1 MPNPLGERRK
11 ALTSSQLTDA
21 EAASDTTT
29 ETAPESAPAEKA
41 RKSAR
46 RPLVWHRFRFG
57 IQSKILVAMLL
68 SGILGVAVIGLI
80 GALSGRNALRQVESE
95 RLIELRESQKRQVEA
110 LFREVT
116 NSLIVYSGG
125 FSINEAATALTA
137 AFDQLGNATINPAQQ
152 QALVNYYEKQ
162 MIEPIKK
169 LTGDTIDINAVLPT
183 SPAQKYVQAY
193 YTAPARPTNDPLPV
207 MDAGDGSAWSAA
219 NARFDFYIRGIVTR
233 FDYRDA
239 LLLDTQGNVIYSVM
253 KGPDLGTN
261 ILTGPYRESNLRD
274 AYQKALA
281 SNDVDFVWITD
292 FQPYQPALDAP
303 TAWVVSPVGMNG
315 KIVGVMAFPLPI
327 GKINRIMTANKHWE
341 AAGMGPSTET
351 YLAGPDDLMRSDS
364 REFLEDPQE
373 YRRDAI
379 AGGTPPDVVDRAI
392 RLGGTTLVQPVG
404 TLGLRAA
411 QRGETGVMSATDYM
425 GNKELEAYA
434 PLNVPNSDLHWS
446 ILATRDDSDAFARL
460 GKFSKTLVIAVTALV
475 FTICVA
481 SMGIAQAAVRPVRRL
496 EEGTR
501 KISSGDYDVNIPVMA
516 RDEIGD
522 LTAAFNE
529 MSRNLAI
536 KEELLNQQR
545 SENNRLLLAL
555 MPESIVQRYRDG
567 EATIAQKHQDVA
579 IIFAD
584 IAGLDELSNDIPGD
598 ELVGIV
604 DELFRQF
611 DSAAETLGVERIR
624 TFHNGYL
631 ATCGVI
637 TPRLDSIHRSVDFAV
652 EMRHII
658 ERFNSQTGHELG
670 LRVGINTGNVVSGLV
685 GRSSLVY
692 DMWGAA
698 VSLAY
703 QMHRGAPQ
711 PGIYVSSQV
720 YEAMRDVR
728 QFTPAGTISVGGTDQ
743 TMYRLSER

>member
-1 MPNPLGERRK
+1 M
-11 ALTSSQLTDA
+11 TSSELTDA
-21 EAASDTTT
+21 EPAPQNTAD
-29 ETAPESAPAEKA
+29 TAPESAPAEKGQ
-41 RKSAR
+41 KKTR
-46 RPLVWHRFRFG
+46 RPLLWHRFRFG

-95 RLIELRESQKRQVEA
+95 RLIELRESQKRQVQG
-110 LFREVT
+110 LFREIT

-125 FSINEAATALTA
+125 FSINEATA
-137 AFDQLGNATINPAQQ
+137 AFTAGFNQLANATITPAQQ
-152 QALVNYYEKQ
+152 QALVDYYDNE
-162 MIEPIKK
+162 MIKPIKR
-169 LTGDTIDINAVLPT
+169 LTGNTIDLNAVLPS
-183 SPAQKYVQAY
+183 SPAQKYLQAY
-193 YTAPARPTNDPLPV
+193 YTAAPRSGTPAMPV
-207 MDAGDGSAWSAA
+207 EDAGDGSAWTAA
-219 NARFDFYIRGIVTR
+219 NARFDFYLRGVVTR

-239 LLLDTQGNVIYSVM
+239 LLMDMQGNVVYSVR

-274 AYQKALA
+274 AYQKALR

-292 FQPYQPALDAP
+292 FQPYQPQLDAP
-303 TAWVVSPVGMNG
+303 TAWVVSPVGMDG
-315 KIVGVMAFPLPI
+315 KIAGVMAVPLPTA
-327 GKINRIMTANKHWE
+327 KINRIMTMDKHWDT
-341 AAGMGPSTET
+341 AGMGPSTET
-351 YLAGPDDLMRSDS
+351 YLAGSDSLMRSDS
-364 REFLEDPQE
+364 RDFLEDPQE
-373 YRRDAI
+373 YRREAIDA
-379 AGGTPPDVVDRAI
+379 GTPPDVVDRAI
-392 RLGGTTLVQPVG
+392 RLGGTTLVQPVA
-404 TLGLRAA
+404 TAGLRAA
-411 QRGETGVMSATDYM
+411 QRGETGVVSGTDYE
-425 GNKELEAYA
+425 GHKELEAYA
-434 PLNVPNSDLHWS
+434 LLNIPNSDLHWS
-446 ILATRDDSDAFARL
+446 IIASRDDSDAFARL
-460 GKFSKTLVIAVTALV
+460 GKFSKTLVIAVSALI
-475 FTICVA
+475 FDICVA
-481 SMGIAQAAVRPVRRL
+481 SMLIAQAAMRPVRRL

-501 KISSGDYDVNIPVMA
+501 KISSGDYDINIPVMT

-536 KEELLNQQR
+536 KEELLNEQR

-555 MPESIVQRYRDG
+555 MPEPIVQRYRGG

-579 IIFAD
+579 VIYAD
-584 IAGLDELSNDIPGD
+584 IVGLDEISNDLPGD

-631 ATCGVI
+631 ASCGVI
-637 TPRLDSIHRSVDFAV
+637 TPRLDSTHRSVEFAL
-652 EMRHII
+652 EMHRII
-658 ERFNSQTGHELG
+658 DRFNSQTGHELR
-670 LRVGINTGNVVSGLV
+670 LRVGINTGNVISGLV

-720 YEAMRDVR
+720 YDAMRDVH

-743 TMYRLSER
+743 TIYRLSER